1 MGEGWVECHRP
12 SAYSLAMDDTPPR
25 KPADWEPLTPSE
37 ADLLA
42 ALAESEAEAEAGL
55 LVSGDDIMREL
66 HESIARM
73 EKGGTA
79 ADHADKEP
87 GPSRRR

>member
-1 MGEGWVECHRP
+1 VERRRP
-12 SAYSLAMDDTPPR
+12 SAYSLPLDDTPPR
-25 KPADWEPLTPSE
+25 KPADWEPPTPSE
-37 ADLLA
+37 ADLLTV
-42 ALAESEAEAEAGL
+42 LAESEAEAEAGL
-55 LVSGDDIMREL
+55 LVSGDEIMREL

-73 EKGGTA
+73 ENGGTA